1 MSSDE
6 PKRVTKEEILQET
19 RKEFRKNRKRE
30 GWHKKGNEYDSYRP
44 GPLVAKKKQKK
55 EKKKHKKHKHS
66 KRSHKSDSNE
76 ESSHSEEECWAES
89 EQVSNITATSESDI
103 MEVDTT
109 ASSSLQRDS
118 WMEMPTLSAITGQTT
133 SQADIRK
140 EKERKKREEAEKAQQ
155 RPGEHVRELNPFWKD
170 GGKGL
175 PKEENA
181 EVKSKP
187 IAGDGG
193 KSWLRRAYKRAVEQA
208 TEEGRSLEEVAA
220 ERWGSL
226 ERIHSMLTSAG
237 INPGTLSGTH
247 QTTMSSH
254 SKTSS
259 PHRHQ
264 EGRQHGS
271 AGGGFLKPGDDTGG
285 RHLARS
291 HFAGVG
297 SSTRSPQRSHG
308 WRRKAEQSVEEEDV
322 KEYYNF
328 VADSPTNK
336 DSPTE
341 EVPVEEEINE
351 PVQDDTPD
359 SPTLPPVTEAELNAI
374 GAKIMRAE
382 LMGNT
387 AKVES
392 LKRELEALR
401 ARKEQQSS
409 RQQSHKGS
417 KSKDKVIVLTKTD
430 RLGNV
435 RPAEFDDDSRGKSHK
450 MRQTSRS
457 HDKKGKRERYF
468 ADDDRYTLQDLMR
481 EEMST
486 SAEDTQVA
494 IAKMAGKFVRA
505 ANSDDTVD
513 DVLDYAGSSKHNP
526 GKERDKERK
535 FAALESKQMT
545 EILDNCKYCFDNSR
559 ARKHLIVAIGI
570 SVYLAAPDYESLT
583 DGHCLLVPMQHVVCS
598 TALDENVWS
607 EIQVFKKGLTR
618 MFSDMD
624 QDVVYVES
632 YTDTKRKAHM
642 IIECIPIPKE
652 EGFMAPMYFKKAIM
666 ECDEEWAQ
674 NKKLVDT
681 SKKGLRN
688 SVPPGFPY
696 FSVDFGISG
705 GYAHVIEDKA
715 KFPHY
720 FGKEIIGGMLDVE
733 PRLWRKPRHEN
744 FERQKDKVL
753 QISEW
758 WKPYDWTEQ
767 LKNK

>member
-1 MSSDE
+1 MSSDK
-6 PKRVTKEEILQET
+6 PKRVSKEEILQET
-19 RKEFRKNRKRE
+19 RSEFRKNRKRE
-30 GWHKKGNEYDSYRP
+30 GWQKEDNAYDSYRP
-44 GPLVAKKKQKK
+44 GPLVSKKKPKK
-55 EKKKHKKHKHS
+55 EKKKHKKHKRS
-66 KRSHKSDSNE
+66 KKSYKSDSNE

-89 EQVSNITATSESDI
+89 DQVVSNNTTTASTKAESNV
-103 MEVDTT
+103 MEVDSTSS
-109 ASSSLQRDS
+109 SSSLQREG
-118 WMEMPTLSAITGQTT
+118 WMEMPTLSAITGQAT

-140 EKERKKREEAEKAQQ
+140 EKERKKREEAKKLEQ

-175 PKEENA
+175 PKEESA
-181 EVKSKP
+181 EVKPKTVV
-187 IAGDGG
+187 GDGG

-208 TEEGRSLEEVAA
+208 AEERRSLEEVAT

-226 ERIHSMLTSAG
+226 ERIHSMLKSGG
-237 INPGTLSGTH
+237 INPDSLSDGH
-247 QTTMSSH
+247 H
-254 SKTSS
+254 PKTSLS
-259 PHRHQ
+259 SRHQ
-264 EGRQHGS
+264 EKRQHRNT
-271 AGGGFLKPGDDTGG
+271 GGFLKPGDDSCGQ
-285 RHLARS
+285 RLPKS

-297 SSTRSPQRSHG
+297 SSSSRSSQRSQG
-308 WRRKAEQSVEEEDV
+308 WRRKAEQSHEEEEV
-322 KEYYNF
+322 KEYHDF
-328 VADSPTNK
+328 VADSLASSI
-336 DSPTE
+336 DAM
-341 EVPVEEEINE
+341 EVPAEEETTE
-351 PVQDDTPD
+351 PANDDAPD
-359 SPTLPPVTEAELNAI
+359 SPTLPSVTDAELNAI

-387 AKVES
+387 GKVES
-392 LKRELEALR
+392 LKRELEALQ
-401 ARKEQQSS
+401 ARRKQYSSKQQVQKS
-409 RQQSHKGS
+409 S
-417 KSKDKVIVLTKTD
+417 KSHDRVVVLTKTD

-435 RPAEFDDDSRGKSHK
+435 RPAEFDDSLQGKSHK
-450 MRQTSRS
+450 MRQASRS
-457 HDKKGKRERYF
+457 HDKKGKREKYF
-468 ADDDRYTLQDLMR
+468 ADDDHYTLQDLMR

-486 SAEDTQVA
+486 SAEDTQFA

-513 DVLDYAGSSKHNP
+513 DVLDYASSSKHNP
-526 GKERDKERK
+526 EKERQKERSL
-535 FAALESKQMT
+535 AVLESKQMT

-559 ARKHLIVAIGI
+559 AQKHLMVAIGI
-570 SVYLAAPDYESLT
+570 NIYLAAPDYESLT
-583 DGHCLLVPMQHVVCS
+583 DGHCLLVPMMHVMCA

-607 EIQVFKKGLTR
+607 EIEVFKKGLTR

-624 QDVVYVES
+624 QDVVYIES

-666 ECDEEWAQ
+666 ESDEEWAQ

-744 FERQKDKVL
+744 FERQKEKVL

-758 WKPYDWTEQ
+758 WKPYDWTQQ

>member
-1 MSSDE
+1 MSSDK
-6 PKRVTKEEILQET
+6 PKRVSKEEILQET
-19 RKEFRKNRKRE
+19 REEFRKRRKKD
-30 GWHKKGNEYDSYRP
+30 GWQKEANEYDAYRP
-44 GPLVAKKKQKK
+44 GALVAKKKPKK

-66 KRSHKSDSNE
+66 KKSHKSDSNE
-76 ESSHSEEECWAES
+76 ESSHSEEEQWAES
-89 EQVSNITATSESDI
+89 DQIISNTTTTSVI
-103 MEVDTT
+103 EVDSTV
-109 ASSSLQRDS
+109 SSSLQRDG
-118 WMEMPTLSAITGQTT
+118 WMEMPLLNAITGQAT

-140 EKERKKREEAEKAQQ
+140 EKEKKKREEAKKAEQK
-155 RPGEHVRELNPFWKD
+155 PGEHVRELNPFWRD
-170 GGKGL
+170 GGRGL
-175 PKEENA
+175 PKEESV
-181 EVKSKP
+181 EVKPKTVV
-187 IAGDGG
+187 GDGG

-226 ERIHSMLTSAG
+226 ERIHSMLKSAG
-237 INPGTLSGTH
+237 INPDHLSGTH
-247 QTTMSSH
+247 QPPASSH
-254 SKTSS
+254 TKTSS
-259 PHRHQ
+259 DGRH
-264 EGRQHGS
+264 EVKQHKS
-271 AGGGFLKPGDDTGG
+271 TGGFLKPGEDPGG
-285 RHLARS
+285 HHLPKS

-297 SSTRSPQRSHG
+297 SSTRSPQRSQG
-308 WRRKAEQSVEEEDV
+308 WRRKAEVSLEEEKV
-322 KEYYNF
+322 KDYHDF
-328 VADSPTNK
+328 VADSPTDK
-336 DSPTE
+336 DDISMEIPIE
-341 EVPVEEEINE
+341 ETSETVHDV
-351 PVQDDTPD
+351 TPD

-392 LKRELEALR
+392 LKRELEALH
-401 ARKEQQSS
+401 ARKEQYSS
-409 RQQSHKGS
+409 KQQNHKGS
-417 KSKDKVIVLTKTD
+417 RSNDKVVVLTKTD

-450 MRQTSRS
+450 LRKANRS

-513 DVLDYAGSSKHNP
+513 DVLEYATSSKHNP
-526 GKERDKERK
+526 EKERERERK
-535 FAALESKQMT
+535 LAALESKQMT

-559 ARKHLIVAIGI
+559 AQKHLVIAIGI
-570 SVYLAAPDYESLT
+570 NVYLAAPDYESLT

-607 EIQVFKKGLTR
+607 EIEVFKKGLTR

-624 QDVVYVES
+624 QDVVYIES

-642 IIECIPIPKE
+642 IIECIPLPKE

-705 GYAHVIEDKA
+705 GYAHVVEDKA

-744 FERQKDKVL
+744 FERQKEKVL

-758 WKPYDWTEQ
+758 WKPYDWTQQ
-767 LKNK
+767 LKISS

>member
-6 PKRVTKEEILQET
+6 PRRVSKEEILQET
-19 RKEFRKNRKRE
+19 RREFKKNRKRE
-30 GWHKKGNEYDSYRP
+30 GWQKESNEYDAYRP
-44 GPLVAKKKQKK
+44 GPLVSKKKAKKD
-55 EKKKHKKHKHS
+55 KKKHKKHKHS
-66 KRSHKSDSNE
+66 KKSHKSDSNE
-76 ESSHSEEECWAES
+76 ESFHSEEECWAES
-89 EQVSNITATSESDI
+89 DHVIPNTTTTTESSV
-103 MEVDTT
+103 MEVDST
-109 ASSSLQRDS
+109 SSSLQRDS
-118 WMEMPTLSAITGQTT
+118 WMEMPTLSTITGQAT

-140 EKERKKREEAEKAQQ
+140 EKERKKREEAKKLEQK
-155 RPGEHVRELNPFWKD
+155 PGEHVRELNPFWKD

-175 PKEENA
+175 PKEEGA
-181 EVKSKP
+181 EVKPKTVV
-187 IAGDGG
+187 GDGG

-208 TEEGRSLEEVAA
+208 TEEGRPLEEVAT

-226 ERIHSMLTSAG
+226 ERIHSMLKSAG
-237 INPGTLSGTH
+237 INPDTLSDAR
-247 QTTMSSH
+247 QPAM

-259 PHRHQ
+259 SNRHQ
-264 EGRQHGS
+264 EQRQHRNT
-271 AGGGFLKPGDDTGG
+271 GGFLKPGDDSDG
-285 RHLARS
+285 RHLPKS

-297 SSTRSPQRSHG
+297 SSTRSPQRSQG
-308 WRRKAEQSVEEEDV
+308 WRRKAEQPVEEEEV
-322 KEYYNF
+322 KEYYDF
-328 VADSPTNK
+328 VADSPSDK
-336 DSPTE
+336 DSAM
-341 EVPVEEEINE
+341 EVPVEEETTE
-351 PVQDDTPD
+351 PVQQDDAPD
-359 SPTLPPVTEAELNAI
+359 SPTLPPVTDAELNAI

-392 LKRELEALR
+392 LKLELEALH
-401 ARKEQQSS
+401 ARKKQHSS
-409 RQQSHKGS
+409 KQPHKSS
-417 KSKDKVIVLTKTD
+417 KSDDKVVVLTKTD

-435 RPAEFDDDSRGKSHK
+435 RPAEFDDDSRSKSHK
-450 MRQTSRS
+450 MRKATRS

-494 IAKMAGKFVRA
+494 IAQMAGKFVWA

-513 DVLDYAGSSKHNP
+513 DVLDYASSSKQNP
-526 GKERDKERK
+526 EKERQKERK
-535 FAALESKQMT
+535 LAVLESKQMT

-559 ARKHLIVAIGI
+559 AQKHLIIAIGI
-570 SVYLAAPDYESLT
+570 NIYLAAPDYESLT
-583 DGHCLLVPMQHVVCS
+583 DGHCLLVPMQHAVCS

-607 EIQVFKKGLTR
+607 EVEVFKKGLTR

-624 QDVVYVES
+624 QDVIYIES

-642 IIECIPIPKE
+642 TIECIPIPKE

-681 SKKGLRN
+681 SKKGLQH

-744 FERQKDKVL
+744 FERQKEKVL

-758 WKPYDWTEQ
+758 WKPYDWTQQ

>member
-6 PKRVTKEEILQET
+6 PRRVTKEEILQET
-19 RKEFRKNRKRE
+19 RSDFRKNRKRE
-30 GWHKKGNEYDSYRP
+30 GWQKEGNEYDSYRP
-44 GPLVAKKKQKK
+44 GPLVSKKKHKK

-66 KRSHKSDSNE
+66 KKSRKSDSNE

-89 EQVSNITATSESDI
+89 DQVASNITATSEADV
-103 MEVDTT
+103 MEVDAT

-118 WMEMPTLSAITGQTT
+118 WMEMPTLSAITGQAT
-133 SQADIRK
+133 SQADIRR
-140 EKERKKREEAEKAQQ
+140 EKERKKREEAKKAEQK
-155 RPGEHVRELNPFWKD
+155 PGEHVRELNPFWKD

-175 PKEENA
+175 PQEESS
-181 EVKSKP
+181 EVKLKTVV
-187 IAGDGG
+187 GDGG

-208 TEEGRSLEEVAA
+208 AEEGRSLEEVAA

-226 ERIHSMLTSAG
+226 ERIHSMLRSAG
-237 INPGTLSGTH
+237 INPGTFSDAH
-247 QTTMSSH
+247 QTTASSY

-259 PHRHQ
+259 PHKHQ
-264 EGRQHGS
+264 EGRHH
-271 AGGGFLKPGDDTGG
+271 GGGFLKPGADTSGP
-285 RHLARS
+285 HLPKS

-322 KEYYNF
+322 KEDYDF
-328 VADSPTNK
+328 VADSPT
-336 DSPTE
+336 DRGSPVE
-341 EVPVEEEINE
+341 EVPVEEQISE

-359 SPTLPPVTEAELNAI
+359 SPTLPPVTEAELNAV

-392 LKRELEALR
+392 LKRELEALH
-401 ARKEQQSS
+401 ARKEQYSSKRQS
-409 RQQSHKGS
+409 QKGS

-435 RPAEFDDDSRGKSHK
+435 RPAEFDDDSRSKSHK
-450 MRQTSRS
+450 MKRTSRS

-513 DVLDYAGSSKHNP
+513 DILDYASSSKHNP
-526 GKERDKERK
+526 EKERDKERK

-545 EILDNCKYCFDNSR
+545 EILDNCKYCFDSSR
-559 ARKHLIVAIGI
+559 AQKHLVVAIGI
-570 SVYLAAPDYESLT
+570 NVYLAAPDYESLT
-583 DGHCLLVPMQHVVCS
+583 DGHCLLAPIQHVVCS

-624 QDVVYVES
+624 QDVVYIES

-696 FSVDFGISG
+696 FSVDFGTSG

-744 FERQKDKVL
+744 FERQKEKVL

-758 WKPYDWTEQ
+758 WKPYDWTQQ
-767 LKNK
+767 LKNN

>member
-1 MSSDE
+1 MSSDK
-6 PKRVTKEEILQET
+6 PKRVSKEEILQET
-19 RKEFRKNRKRE
+19 REEFRKRRKKD
-30 GWHKKGNEYDSYRP
+30 GWQQKGNEYDAYRP
-44 GPLVAKKKQKK
+44 GALVSKKRPKK

-66 KRSHKSDSNE
+66 KKSHKSDSNE
-76 ESSHSEEECWAES
+76 ESSQSEEEHWAES
-89 EQVSNITATSESDI
+89 DQIVSNITTTSESNV
-103 MEVDTT
+103 MEEESTL
-109 ASSSLQRDS
+109 SSSSQRDS
-118 WMEMPTLSAITGQTT
+118 WMEMPLLSSITGQAT
-133 SQADIRK
+133 STADIRK
-140 EKERKKREEAEKAQQ
+140 EKEQKKREEAKKAEQK
-155 RPGEHVRELNPFWKD
+155 PGAHVRELNPFWKD

-175 PKEENA
+175 PKEESA
-181 EVKSKP
+181 EAKP
-187 IAGDGG
+187 KTVMGDGG

-208 TEEGRSLEEVAA
+208 TEEGRSLEEVAS

-226 ERIHSMLTSAG
+226 ERIHSMLRSAG
-237 INPGTLSGTH
+237 INPDHLSDVPRI
-247 QTTMSSH
+247 SSH
-254 SKTSS
+254 SKTGSS
-259 PHRHQ
+259 DRSREDKQHRN
-264 EGRQHGS
+264 
-271 AGGGFLKPGDDTGG
+271 AGGFLKPGEDTGAH
-285 RHLARS
+285 HLAKS
-291 HFAGVG
+291 HFAGIG
-297 SSTRSPQRSHG
+297 SSTRSPQRSQG
-308 WRRKAEQSVEEEDV
+308 WRRKAEQLVEEEV
-322 KEYYNF
+322 KDYDF

-336 DSPTE
+336 GSPM
-341 EVPVEEEINE
+341 EVPVEETID
-351 PVQDDTPD
+351 PLLDDNPD
-359 SPTLPPVTEAELNAI
+359 SSTPPPVTDAELNAI

-392 LKRELEALR
+392 LKRELEALH
-401 ARKEQQSS
+401 ARKELHSSKQQA
-409 RQQSHKGS
+409 HKDS
-417 KSKDKVIVLTKTD
+417 KSKEKVVVLTKTD

-435 RPAEFDDDSRGKSHK
+435 RPAEFDNDSRGKSHK
-450 MRQTSRS
+450 LRQTSRS

-468 ADDDRYTLQDLMR
+468 ADDDHYTLQDLMR

-513 DVLDYAGSSKHNP
+513 DALDYATSSKYNP
-526 GKERDKERK
+526 EKERQKERK
-535 FAALESKQMT
+535 LAVLESKQMT

-559 ARKHLIVAIGI
+559 AQKHLMVAIGI
-570 SVYLAAPDYESLT
+570 NVYLAAPDYESLT

-607 EIQVFKKGLTR
+607 EVEVFKKGLTR

-624 QDVVYVES
+624 QDVVYIES

-642 IIECIPIPKE
+642 TIECIPLPKE

-666 ECDEEWAQ
+666 ESDEEWAQ

-696 FSVDFGISG
+696 FSVDFGISR

-733 PRLWRKPRHEN
+733 PRLWRKPRHES
-744 FERQKDKVL
+744 FERQKEKVL

-758 WKPYDWTEQ
+758 WKPYDWTQQ